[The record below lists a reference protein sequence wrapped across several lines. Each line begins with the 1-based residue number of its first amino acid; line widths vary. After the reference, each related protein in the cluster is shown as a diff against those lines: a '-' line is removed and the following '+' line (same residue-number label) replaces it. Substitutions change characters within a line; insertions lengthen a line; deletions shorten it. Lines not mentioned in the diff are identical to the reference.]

1 MHYCMEFLVLR
12 QSWIA
17 LLILKLSARNCLGN
31 IPFVLFYFW
40 FPSFSTFGAVTALHY
55 SLTSLI
61 IFVIISDLIGRIES
75 FLNVSLYTYI
85 STHWKHF
92 HRFKLFNLYCQNSK
106 EMRLLTL
113 IISLKLFEVIWDS
126 SRKLANFR
134 FQLNFLDRKKEND
147 TICPLLQI
155 LGGLTVIAKSARSI
169 EDFSF
174 IWIRMSISTLMRF
187 HIQGEAA

>member
-75 FLNVSLYTYI
+75 FLNVSLYIFLLIENIFIDLNYSICIVKTVKKCVFSRWSFPWNCLKSSGIVRENWRI
-85 STHWKHF
+85 SD
-92 HRFKLFNLYCQNSK
+92 FNSIFLIVKKRMIRYVLYYK
-106 EMRLLTL
+106 
-113 IISLKLFEVIWDS
+113 
-126 SRKLANFR
+126 
-134 FQLNFLDRKKEND
+134 
-147 TICPLLQI
+147 
-155 LGGLTVIAKSARSI
+155 
-169 EDFSF
+169 FSVV
-174 IWIRMSISTLMRF
+174 W
-187 HIQGEAA
+187 Q